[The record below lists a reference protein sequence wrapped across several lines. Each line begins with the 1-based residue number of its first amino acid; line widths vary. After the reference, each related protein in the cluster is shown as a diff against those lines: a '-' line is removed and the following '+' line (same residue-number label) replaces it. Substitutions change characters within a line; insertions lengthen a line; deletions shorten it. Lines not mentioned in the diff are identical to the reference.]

1 MKSNNNNLKEESN
14 VAKNERFEKV
24 YSQGSATV
32 MEVWVDRE
40 TGVNYLF
47 YASGYASGMMPLLDR
62 EGKPLVSPLQN
73 GAALGR

>member
-1 MKSNNNNLKEESN
+1 M
-14 VAKNERFEKV
+14 AKNERFEKV
-24 YSQGSATV
+24 YSQGSAKE

-47 YASGYASGMMPLLDR
+47 HFSGYAGGMMPLLDR

>member
-1 MKSNNNNLKEESN
+1 M
-14 VAKNERFEKV
+14 AKNERFEKV

-73 GAALGR
+73 SAAPG

>member
-1 MKSNNNNLKEESN
+1 M
-14 VAKNERFEKV
+14 AKNERFEKV
-24 YSQGSATV
+24 YSQESATI

-62 EGKPLVSPLQN
+62 EGKPLVSPLLN
-73 GAALGR
+73 SAALGG